1 MKYVILAMDDKRI
14 IHLSDDLGY
23 QSNGNYLINNGT
35 IAIPPSICEMVMVDS
50 VPDNV
55 EPEKYCYIDNTF
67 VENPNWSE
75 PVEEEYLTPDEVISI
90 LTGEGT

>member
-1 MKYVILAMDDKRI
+1 M
-14 IHLSDDLGY
+14 
-23 QSNGNYLINNGT
+23 T
-35 IAIPPSICEMVMVDS
+35 CS

-55 EPEKYCYIDNTF
+55 EPEKSCYIDNAF

>member
-1 MKYVILAMDDKRI
+1 MKYLILAPTDKRI
-14 IHLSDDLGY
+14 IHISDDLGY
-23 QSNGNYLINNGT
+23 QSNGNYLINNGRL
-35 IAIPPSICEMVMVDS
+35 AIPPSICELATVDS

-55 EPEKYCYIDNTF
+55 EPEKSCYIDNAF